1 MEVRIQMSKDIEEEF
16 IELIRRE
23 PIVYAYMRQYSIG
36 NITKETALYS
46 IILSLSNRKSQLE
59 KMIETYVANYGTG
72 TKYENA

>member
-1 MEVRIQMSKDIEEEF
+1 MENRTHTSKVIEEEF

-23 PIVYAYMRQYSIG
+23 PIVYEYMRQYSLG
-36 NITKETALYS
+36 SITKETALYS
-46 IILSLSNRKSQLE
+46 IILSLSSQKSQLE